1 MSPQITL
8 VGYDKG
14 TDEQED
20 ERTIILAKAN
30 MLIYFSE
37 LLARHNTP
45 EYLKVYAEGAFNKV
59 FRLIRTNLGTFAE
72 VTGEPFDLILT
83 NPPYVTSG
91 SQSLKQAIVGEGLSQ
106 HYTAGGAAPNRW
118 PWSG

>member
-1 MSPQITL
+1 MNPGITL

-14 TDEQED
+14 TDEKED

-37 LLARHNTP
+37 LLSKYNSP
-45 EYLKVYAEGAFNKV
+45 EFLKAFAEGAFNKV
-59 FRLIRTNLGTFAE
+59 FCLIRSNLGTFGKVE
-72 VTGEPFDLILT
+72 EEPYDLILT

-91 SQSLKQAIVGEGLSQ
+91 SNSLRRG
-106 HYTAGGAAPNRW
+106 YRR
-118 PWSG
+118 